1 MKTKSINRLS
11 QKFWKYLL
19 QQKIVLT
26 ARIRMRL
33 GIKAAKE
40 IHKLLSAKY
49 AKQDKDSKRICQ
61 YIVLLDRPVLKR
73 KNHKLKW
80 VGRKLK
86 ITYNKYIKIEERLFW
101 VNRQNFK
108 KIRNEGWLPKN
119 MHLDELKKKAFYV
132 SSMKRTYEEEF
143 KAVEAAMNK
152 YIKYVKVTN
161 KIPL

>member
-1 MKTKSINRLS
+1 MKTKSIDHLS
-11 QKFWKYLL
+11 QKFWKYLSN
-19 QQKIVLT
+19 QKIVIT

-49 AKQDKDSKRICQ
+49 AEQDKDSKRIKQ
-61 YIVLLDRPVLKR
+61 YIVLLDRPVWKR
-73 KNHKLKW
+73 KNYSLKW
-80 VGRKLK
+80 VGQRLK
-86 ITYNKYIKIEERLFW
+86 ITYQKYIKIEERLFW

-108 KIRNEGWLPKN
+108 KIRNEGWLPKS

-132 SSMKRTYEEEF
+132 SSMKRNYEEEF
-143 KAVEAAMNK
+143 KAIEAAMKK